1 VASFIA
7 KKLFYSLLVLFGI
20 ATIVFLLFS
29 VLPGDPARMMLG
41 QRADQ
46 ESVEAISHELG
57 LDQPLATQYFGFLND
72 VSPIGAIPNDKLE
85 TRSHLPLI
93 SLEGRMIA
101 LKFPYLRRS
110 FQLDRNVTDVLLDAV
125 PGTAILAVLAISL
138 ALFFGILFG
147 IFGALNKGGW
157 LDQSLMVLSIFG
169 MSLPSFVAAILV
181 VWVFAYLLG
190 DWTGLP
196 VTGSLFTI
204 DEFEGPQL
212 MLRNMILP
220 VFTLGVRPLAILMQL
235 TRNSMLDVLSH
246 DYVRTATAKGL
257 PQSTVIWKHTL
268 KNALNPVI
276 TAASGWFASLL
287 AGAVFVEIVFGWQG
301 LGLVILNAL
310 NTYDIPVVMG
320 AVMLVSGVFVIISLA
335 VDLLYGIFDP
345 RVRIQ

>member
-1 VASFIA
+1 
-7 KKLFYSLLVLFGI
+7 
-20 ATIVFLLFS
+20 
-29 VLPGDPARMMLG
+29 
-41 QRADQ
+41 
-46 ESVEAISHELG
+46 
-57 LDQPLATQYFGFLND
+57 
-72 VSPIGAIPNDKLE
+72 
-85 TRSHLPLI
+85 
-93 SLEGRMIA
+93 
-101 LKFPYLRRS
+101 
-110 FQLDRNVTDVLLDAV
+110 
-125 PGTAILAVLAISL
+125 
-138 ALFFGILFG
+138 
-147 IFGALNKGGW
+147 
-157 LDQSLMVLSIFG
+157 
-169 MSLPSFVAAILV
+169 V

-196 VTGSLFTI
+196 VTGSLYTI

-212 MLRNMILP
+212 ILRNMILP